1 MSVEQQQPDTVQGFP
16 AELKAVESSLKAL
29 WERARRTSEVIH
41 GLREEKR
48 ELQAKV
54 EQMENEMRRLQQDM
68 AKKEQTLRTVG
79 ATGDEASLKK
89 AFIIGNG
96 ERDALAARIKLLLA
110 KLEAYL

>member
-1 MSVEQQQPDTVQGFP
+1 MSVEQQGDTVQGLP
-16 AELKAVESSLKAL
+16 AELKGVESSLKTL

-54 EQMENEMRRLQQDM
+54 EQMEQEMRRLHQEM

-79 ATGDEASLKK
+79 ATGEEGLRK
-89 AFIIGNG
+89 AVVIADG
-96 ERDALAARIKLLLA
+96 EREAMATRIKSLLA

>member
-1 MSVEQQQPDTVQGFP
+1 MSVEQQQPEAVPGFP

-41 GLREEKR
+41 GLREEKQ

-54 EQMENEMRRLQQDM
+54 EQLENELRRLQMDM
-68 AKKEQTLRTVG
+68 AKKEQTLREVG
-79 ATGDEASLKK
+79 ATGDEAALKK
-89 AFIIGNG
+89 AVVIGNG
-96 ERDALAARIKLLLA
+96 ERDALATRIKVLLA

>member
-16 AELKAVESSLKAL
+16 AELKSVESSLKAL

-48 ELQAKV
+48 ELQAKI
-54 EQMENEMRRLQQDM
+54 EQMENEMRRLQQEM

-79 ATGDEASLKK
+79 VTGDDGPRK
-89 AFIIGNG
+89 AVVIVNG
-96 ERDALAARIKLLLA
+96 ERDALAERIKLLLA

>member
-1 MSVEQQQPDTVQGFP
+1 MSVEQQQPETVPGLP

-41 GLREEKR
+41 GLRQEKQ

-54 EQMENEMRRLQQDM
+54 EQLENELRRLQLEM
-68 AKKEQTLRTVG
+68 SRKEQTLRSVG

-89 AFIIGNG
+89 VVVIGNG
-96 ERDALAARIKLLLA
+96 ERDALATRIKLLLA